1 MENKFCAF
9 TDDELYILTRQA
21 IESSWEIM
29 SSDLYNDK
37 ERQMQGTLLNALLDE
52 QRARIERKEKENDKS

>member
-1 MENKFCAF
+1 MENKFCPF

-29 SSDLYNDK
+29 NNDIYTLQEK
-37 ERQMQGTLLNALLDE
+37 QMHETLLNALLDE
-52 QRARIERKEKENDKS
+52 QHARIEKEVRGTV